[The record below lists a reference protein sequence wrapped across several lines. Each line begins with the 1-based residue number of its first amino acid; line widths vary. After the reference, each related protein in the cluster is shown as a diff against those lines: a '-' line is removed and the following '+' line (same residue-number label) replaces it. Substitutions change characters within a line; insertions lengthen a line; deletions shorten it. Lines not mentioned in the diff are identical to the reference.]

1 MNQNKEEKPMRTN
14 KKITAVTI
22 IMIVAILFGGCSS
35 GDKYPEFLTKHSW
48 MHFAICNETISF
60 GEDGQFAYYC
70 ACGEPV
76 DDSDLYEKYTYNEDT
91 STIQLKPK
99 ENNSIIKVLRYEKSR
114 LLLDFTG
121 TVKEF
126 IDSNDPLLSEAT
138 PEIGYDNDNVTAGF
152 SSYLSIIDKD
162 GRNIVSAPAGY
173 DGNDPEYKE
182 YLLSE
187 RLVED
192 ARFYEW
198 NLSVTEGSS
207 GIDTESS
214 FRKLTE
220 KQAEEIIASEA
231 ATGFVWYNEDVEI
244 EKIVFFGNIVENE

>member
-1 MNQNKEEKPMRTN
+1 MRTN

-76 DDSDLYEKYTYNEDT
+76 DDSDLYEKYTYNEYT
-91 STIQLKPK
+91 STIQLKLK

-114 LLLDFTG
+114 LLLGFNG

>member
-1 MNQNKEEKPMRTN
+1 MSMN

-22 IMIVAILFGGCSS
+22 IMVVAILFGSCSS
-35 GDKYPEFLTKHSW
+35 GDKYPEFLTEHSW

-60 GEDGQFAYYC
+60 GKDGHFAYYC

-76 DDSDLYEKYTYNEDT
+76 EDSDLYEKYTYNEDT
-91 STIQLKPK
+91 SIIQLKPK

-114 LLLDFTG
+114 LLLDFNG

-126 IDSNDPLLSEAT
+126 IDSNDPILSEVT
-138 PEIGYDNDNVTAGF
+138 LEIGYDTDNVTAGF
-152 SSYLSIIDKD
+152 SSYISIIDKD
-162 GRNIVSAPAGY
+162 GKKIVSAPAGY
-173 DGNDPEYKE
+173 DGNDSEYKE

-187 RLVED
+187 KLAED
-192 ARFYEW
+192 VRFYEW
-198 NLSVTEGSS
+198 NLSVTEGSN

-214 FRKLTE
+214 LRKLTE
-220 KQAEEIIASEA
+220 RQAEEIIAGED

-244 EKIVFFGNIVENE
+244 EKIVFFGNI

>member
-1 MNQNKEEKPMRTN
+1 MSAN
-14 KKITAVTI
+14 KKNTAVTI
-22 IMIVAILFGGCSS
+22 IMAVAVLFGGCSS
-35 GDKYPEFLTKHSW
+35 RDQYPEFLTEHSW
-48 MHFAICNETISF
+48 THFAICDETISF
-60 GEDGQFAYYC
+60 GEDGDFAYYC

-99 ENNSIIKVLRYEKSR
+99 EDNSIIKVLRYEKSR
-114 LLLDFTG
+114 LLLDFNG

-126 IDSNDPLLSEAT
+126 IDSDDSMISEAR
-138 PEIGYDNDNVTAGF
+138 PEIEYDTDNVTDGF
-152 SSYLSIIDKD
+152 GSYISIIDKD
-162 GRNIVSAPAGY
+162 GSNIVSAPAGY
-173 DGNDPEYKE
+173 DGDDPEYKE

-187 RLVED
+187 RLVDGAE
-192 ARFYEW
+192 FYEW

-220 KQAEEIIASEA
+220 KQAEEIIAGDA
-231 ATGFVWYNEDVEI
+231 ATGFVWYNEDAEI
-244 EKIVFFGNIVENE
+244 EKIVFFGNIVEYE